1 MEYGLIIYTKTDNLG
16 DDIQSYATAKYLPR
30 IDYYIDRESMHTF
43 YPNSQRQVAVI
54 LSGWYLYEHL
64 HWPPSPFIC
73 PLIISTHFDTYY
85 SRAWGQP
92 LENNLVLEEY
102 GASWLNR
109 YGPVGARDNYTL
121 ELLRR
126 FNIKSYFSGC
136 ITLTLKP
143 FANVE
148 NHNKI
153 VAVDIS
159 KELQDYIA
167 LQAGETPIFKTHKLA
182 LSEYGMERRF
192 MLVEEYLKLYQ
203 GAKLVVTSRLHAA
216 LPAIALGTPVLFVK
230 DTRFFN
236 RTQTYLQRMNAAFEW
251 EIINGIY
258 SYNFRAP
265 LMNPVSCHDIQ
276 SAVSERCTDFVSNM
290 GDQDGDVI
298 SSEIIMRDMGMRIE
312 HAKALIQRNYDT
324 YGRSQ

>member
-1 MEYGLIIYTKTDNLG
+1 MEYGLITYIETDNLG
-16 DDIQSYATAKYLPR
+16 DDIQSYATAKYLPH
-30 IDYYIDRESMHTF
+30 IDYYIDRESLHTF
-43 YPNSQRQVAVI
+43 HSKNQRQIAVI
-54 LSGWYLYEHL
+54 LAGWFLYEHL
-64 HWPPSPFIC
+64 HWPPSPFIR

-92 LENNLVLEEY
+92 LENNLVLEAY

-121 ELLRR
+121 ELLRK
-126 FNIKSYFSGC
+126 FYIKSYFSGC

-143 FANVE
+143 FENVE
-148 NHNKI
+148 KHDKI

-159 KELQDYIA
+159 KELQGYIA
-167 LQAGETPIFKTHKLA
+167 KQTGETPIFRTHKLA
-182 LSEYGMERRF
+182 LSQYGLEQRF

-230 DTRFFN
+230 DKRFFN
-236 RTQTYLQRMNAAFEW
+236 RTQTYLPRMNAAFEQ
-251 EIINGIY
+251 EIMEGVF
-258 SYNFRAP
+258 SYDFNAP

-276 SAVSERCTDFVSNM
+276 SAVSERCTAFISSM
-290 GDQDGDVI
+290 ERQEGDVI
-298 SSEIIMRDMGMRIE
+298 SSEVIMQDMGMRIE
-312 HAKALIQRNYDT
+312 HAKALVQRNYET
-324 YGRSQ
+324 YGRSK